1 MASSPRARL
10 KERASESAVA
20 FACRRR
26 WRPSS
31 VRTRRGSIPRHWVR
45 VAITPSIGLRTGSS
59 VCCQKLGSSPRRSRW
74 RTRKVRPRC
83 SLAQAT
89 RKRMGGAVVPHPGL
103 AGQLPPQLDA
113 LVEVKRQG
121 AGVAAVARRR
131 DPVVE
136 EARAGEQPLRV
147 QAVEVLLLAGVV
159 AKGGPAHR
167 EARRADPI
175 AGAQGQ
181 GEAVEQ
187 PQRLEVGVGP
197 KQDGA
202 PQGAEQALDRRGAA
216 GERTVGGQGGEESG
230 G

>member
-1 MASSPRARL
+1 M
-10 KERASESAVA
+10 
-20 FACRRR
+20 
-26 WRPSS
+26 
-31 VRTRRGSIPRHWVR
+31 
-45 VAITPSIGLRTGSS
+45 
-59 VCCQKLGSSPRRSRW
+59 
-74 RTRKVRPRC
+74 
-83 SLAQAT
+83 
-89 RKRMGGAVVPHPGL
+89 VPHPGL

-202 PQGAEQALDRRGAA
+202 PQGAEQGLDRRGAA

-230 G
+230 GGGADWPPPGPFAVTVAPFPDQENGEHLGVGELVLARTPAGATRIQSSMRQ